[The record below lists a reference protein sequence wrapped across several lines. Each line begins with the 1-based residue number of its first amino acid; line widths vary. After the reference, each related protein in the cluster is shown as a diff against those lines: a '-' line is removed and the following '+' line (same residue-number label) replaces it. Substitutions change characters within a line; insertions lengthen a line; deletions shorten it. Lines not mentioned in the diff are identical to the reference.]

1 MLIYVPLPINM
12 FKFGMFSYMKLSIRG
27 KGKHIFFP
35 ILLWRISLISTKE
48 EPSWKKKKENKQ
60 HPQCTSVASS
70 IFSIQYLLKSVCV
83 EQFMSISFLIECGR
97 NILSHAINDDMV
109 TAVRLTHHNVKI
121 SVSPQLRY
129 CSRLNL

>member
-27 KGKHIFFP
+27 KGKHIFFSHFV
-35 ILLWRISLISTKE
+35 LKNFFDQYKRGAQL
-48 EPSWKKKKENKQ
+48 KKKKENKQ

-83 EQFMSISFLIECGR
+83 EQFMSISFLIECAR

-109 TAVRLTHHNVKI
+109 TAVRLTHHTT
-121 SVSPQLRY
+121 
-129 CSRLNL
+129 